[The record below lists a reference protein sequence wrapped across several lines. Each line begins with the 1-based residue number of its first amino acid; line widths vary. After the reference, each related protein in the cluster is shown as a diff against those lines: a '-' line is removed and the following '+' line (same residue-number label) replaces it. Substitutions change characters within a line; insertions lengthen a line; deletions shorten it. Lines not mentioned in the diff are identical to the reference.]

1 MQPLSPGQQNLFDEH
16 LNWAVQIGR
25 NIARK
30 MPTAFDPEDLIQ
42 AALIGLWKAV
52 QKFNPNRGIPFQGCA
67 YLYVR
72 GEIFMHCRRRNWKDA
87 MHDELNIAYP
97 DPRPLPDEQFRIQGD
112 DLTYE
117 RRRLLIKSLTA
128 LLPAAEQGEAV
139 RGILAGASVEDLA
152 ATMKLSRQRVHLTL
166 NAAAKRMRNMQP
178 QLSEPEPQ
186 RPRPSSPAFVPV
198 RPPLRSAP
206 GPHVAMPCAG
216 HPMKGAFEERQGAIY
231 DSRRQND

>member
-1 MQPLSPGQQNLFDEH
+1 MQLSPRQQNLFDEH
-16 LNWAVQIGR
+16 LNWAVSIAR

-30 MPTAFDPEDLIQ
+30 MPSAFDPEDLVQ
-42 AALIGLWKAV
+42 ASRIGLWKAV
-52 QKFNPNRGIPFQGCA
+52 QKFNPERGIPFQGFA
-67 YLYVR
+67 YCYVR
-72 GEIFMHCRRRNWKDA
+72 GEIMMHVRRRSWKEA
-87 MHDELNIAYP
+87 TMHDELTKQEV
-97 DPRPLPDEQFRIQGD
+97 DPRPLPDEQLRIQGD

-117 RRRLLIKSLTA
+117 RSRLLAASLTV
-128 LLPAAEQGEAV
+128 LLPTPQCEAV
-139 RGILAGASVEDLA
+139 RGILEGASVEDLA

-206 GPHVAMPCAG
+206 GPQAMPCAG
-216 HPMKGAFEERQGAIY
+216 HPIEGAFEERQGAIY

>member
-1 MQPLSPGQQNLFDEH
+1 VQPLSPGQQNLFDEH

-72 GEIFMHCRRRNWKDA
+72 GEIVMHVRRRNWKDA
-87 MHDELNIAYP
+87 MHDELNIEYP
-97 DPRPLPDEQFRIQGD
+97 DTRPLPDQNLQLQADELAD
-112 DLTYE
+112 E
-117 RRRLLIKSLTA
+117 RRILLIKSLTA

-152 ATMKLSRQRVHLTL
+152 ATMKISRQRLHLTL
-166 NAAAKRMRNMQP
+166 KAAAARIRNMQP
-178 QLSEPEPQ
+178 QLSEPPKTQ
-186 RPRPSSPAFVPV
+186 SRSHQNSPVFGPV
-198 RPPLRSAP
+198 RPPLRAASES
-206 GPHVAMPCAG
+206 C
-216 HPMKGAFEERQGAIY
+216 
-231 DSRRQND
+231 D